1 MANVTKLGGKIVV
14 TSADL
19 ADINSFVNFC
29 GPSDSA
35 NRGVVEMFSKFEGC
49 EVLVDILG
57 AGTDYAIAI
66 SSGNYPASP
75 WLILDG
81 TSDPVTPA

>member
-1 MANVTKLGGKIVV
+1 MANVTKFGGKVVV
-14 TSADL
+14 TLADL
-19 ADINSFVNFC
+19 ADVSSFVNFC

-49 EVLVDILG
+49 EVLVDT
-57 AGTDYAIAI
+57 GTGYAIAI
-66 SSGNYPASP
+66 STGNYPASP

-81 TSDPVTPA
+81 TSAPATPA